1 MNDSN
6 RIGSL
11 GGLKIW
17 IILASLVIVIAGLK
31 MAAQMV
37 ILFLLAILLTAI
49 ALAPFDWL
57 KKKMLPEA
65 FALAIILFG
74 LWLASSAIVLL
85 LGSSLNSFLNSLPQY
100 QERMESVWIAFQS
113 SLIQNGLLD
122 KNFDVLKQVNPSQVF
137 SLAGDIFSGLS
148 NLLSNSIL
156 VVLIFV
162 FMLLE
167 VSSFKNK
174 LAYISPAS
182 LRSMDKIVASLKKY
196 FGIKILTSLATG
208 ILISLGLAILGLDFP
223 ILWGVLAFLLN
234 FIPNIGSIVA
244 AIPAVL
250 LAFLQLPFLAAM
262 GSLVLYIAVNFVI
275 GNVIEPKW
283 MGKSLGLSTF
293 VVFVSLI
300 VWGWILGTVGMLIS
314 VPLTMALK
322 IVLDSKPE
330 TRNIG
335 LFLGDEDELE
345 ELKKKS

>member
-1 MNDSN
+1 M
-6 RIGSL
+6 
-11 GGLKIW
+11 
-17 IILASLVIVIAGLK
+17 
-31 MAAQMV
+31 
-37 ILFLLAILLTAI
+37 
-49 ALAPFDWL
+49 
-57 KKKMLPEA
+57 
-65 FALAIILFG
+65 
-74 LWLASSAIVLL
+74 
-85 LGSSLNSFLNSLPQY
+85 
-100 QERMESVWIAFQS
+100 
-113 SLIQNGLLD
+113 
-122 KNFDVLKQVNPSQVF
+122 NPSQVF

-250 LAFLQLPFLAAM
+250 LAFLQLPFWAAM

-300 VWGWILGTVGMLIS
+300 IWGWILGTVGMLIS

-322 IVLDSKPE
+322 IALDSKPE